1 MLPVERESV
10 ATDGFP
16 PINRKIYSTTSGIAS
31 MEPFVLPPSTT
42 LGSRPGIRMVAGYP
56 CRDIAWDFTEI
67 ITKPHYPGA
76 HLISF

>member
-1 MLPVERESV
+1 MLLVEREIS
-10 ATDGFP
+10 G
-16 PINRKIYSTTSGIAS
+16 NREIYSVWDRVHGTA
-31 MEPFVLPPSTT
+31 VLPLRTT
-42 LGSRPGIRMVAGYP
+42 LGSRPGIHMVAGYP